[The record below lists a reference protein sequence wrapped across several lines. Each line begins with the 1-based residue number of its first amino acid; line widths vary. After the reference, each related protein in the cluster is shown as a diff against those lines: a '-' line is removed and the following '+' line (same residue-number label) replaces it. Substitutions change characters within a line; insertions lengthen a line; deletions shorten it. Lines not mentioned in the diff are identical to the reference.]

1 MDPVSESGGRGRH
14 ISSGGG
20 GGNYQQKCQY
30 DNNDNTNWDRE
41 PRTTE
46 TKTGMIEV
54 EGMVINKEA
63 AGKEDHAAV
72 VEADMIEEITTTAT

>member
-30 DNNDNTNWDRE
+30 DNNDNTN
-41 PRTTE
+41 
-46 TKTGMIEV
+46 
-54 EGMVINKEA
+54 
-63 AGKEDHAAV
+63 
-72 VEADMIEEITTTAT
+72 